1 MKKYLLTL
9 LLVVPS
15 IAFSGDY
22 YITAKG
28 GFSDTDDVGTV
39 TSQEPGLL
47 LTYEDKDLGSGN
59 TFGLSIGKH
68 IAGNFRLELE
78 VLKRN
83 GYTFNAIPNAS
94 DNVFTTGDIESSSV
108 FVNALYDFNAFAL
121 DNKTITPYIGV
132 GVGISR
138 NKSDRFVSYMDNEA
152 VHIDETNST
161 NELAYKFSAGMVV
174 SLTESMFLDVGY
186 QYVKLGDFE
195 SGNYY
200 TDLDNNATENYTTPL
215 SGGEIDAHELIVGL
229 RFNY

>member
-138 NKSDRFVSYMDNEA
+138 NRAEA
-152 VHIDETNST
+152 VSSVNNGAIINTLNNHST
-161 NELAYKFSAGMVV
+161 NELAYKFSAGMVMSMTQNM
-174 SLTESMFLDVGY
+174 SLDISY
-186 QYVKLGDFE
+186 QYVNLGHFE
-195 SGNYY
+195 SG
-200 TDLDNNATENYTTPL
+200 DVWSEGRRVFFAPI
-215 SGGEIDAHELIVGL
+215 SGGQIKAHELMLGL
-229 RFNY
+229 RYKF

>member
-1 MKKYLLTL
+1 MLAL
-9 LLVVPS
+9 PS

-28 GFSDTDDVGTV
+28 GFSDTDNVGTV
-39 TSQEPGLL
+39 TSKEPDVELL
-47 LTYEDKDLGSGN
+47 VYEDKDLGSGS

-68 IAGNFRLELE
+68 IIDNFRLELE

-83 GYTFNAIPNAS
+83 GYTFNAIPNGSARHFS
-94 DNVFTTGDIESSSV
+94 TGDVESSSV
-108 FVNALYDFNAFAL
+108 FVNALYDFNAFTL

-132 GVGISR
+132 GVGLSR
-138 NKSDRFVSYMDNEA
+138 NKSDRFIAFQDNER

-195 SGNYY
+195 SGNTY
-200 TDLDNNATENYTTPL
+200 TDFDNNQTQNYITPIR
-215 SGGEIDAHELIVGL
+215 GGEIDAHELIIGL
-229 RFNY
+229 RFNF